1 MDVILGFT
9 GMRIFLIFLLFSISS
24 TIFAQLGV
32 GYYQSN
38 LPFVAISYEF
48 KNKLRPEVRFGSDNY
63 LNNLGLEGI
72 MSYNFIKNDDFE
84 CYIGLGG
91 RLNVF
96 DGVVIPVGLNF
107 YPLPEKRFGLHI
119 ELAPIFTSN
128 QFTEN
133 ILRGSWGIRY
143 RFIKQQ

>member
-1 MDVILGFT
+1 MA
-9 GMRIFLIFLLFSISS
+9 
-24 TIFAQLGV
+24 FAQLGV

-48 KNKLRPEVRFGSDNY
+48 KSKLRPEARVASDNY
-63 LNNLGLEGI
+63 LNNVGLEGVL
-72 MSYNFIKNDDFE
+72 NFNVIKNDDLEF
-84 CYIGLGG
+84 YIGVGG
-91 RLNVF
+91 RVNVF
-96 DGVVIPVGLNF
+96 EGIVVPFGLNF

-119 ELAPIFTSN
+119 ELATIFTSN

-143 RFIKQQ
+143 RFSKDK

>member
-1 MDVILGFT
+1 MKW
-9 GMRIFLIFLLFSISS
+9 LLFLFFLCFS
-24 TIFAQLGV
+24 TIVCAQLGV

-63 LNNLGLEGI
+63 LNNVGLEGI
-72 MSYNFIKNDDFE
+72 MNYNFIKNDDFE

-91 RLNVF
+91 RLNMF

-107 YPLPEKRFGLHI
+107 YLLPEKRFGLHI

-133 ILRGSWGIRY
+133 ILRGSRGIRY
-143 RFIKQQ
+143 RFAKEK